1 MSDKP
6 VDPVLMAPVQP
17 VPVVPPPSAPPPP
30 QSETRSL
37 NDFRIVVGTP
47 HSYDTIF
54 KQWFMAYEQ
63 LIKPANTRLIMD
75 PNLPLDVNRNNAV
88 EEALKCEAEYIL
100 FLDHDNVPDSEMLI
114 RLLQAN
120 VPVIGALYFERKY
133 PHLPLIYTF
142 EHDFQTVRVEYNYPK
157 APVVRCDVIGL
168 GCSLFKM
175 EVFKQLERPWFCYT
189 YKEHTW
195 GTEDIGFFHKLKD
208 ANIPVY
214 IDTAHTCGHLS
225 SAVIDEG
232 DWEYNKKGYLTL
244 VNQRAKELGTTSV
257 FLDKRDGKLIK
268 SPSARD

>member
-1 MSDKP
+1 MSE
-6 VDPVLMAPVQP
+6 VDPNLMIRPPETSQPAPGI
-17 VPVVPPPSAPPPP
+17 APASEP
-30 QSETRSL
+30 QGERREL
-37 NDFRIVVGTP
+37 NDFRIVIATP
-47 HSYDTIF
+47 HSYDTIY
-54 KQWFMAYEQ
+54 KQWFLAYEQ
-63 LIKPANTRLIMD
+63 LIKPASSKLVMD

-88 EEALKCEAEYIL
+88 EEALKSSAEYLL
-100 FLDHDNVPDSEMLI
+100 FIDHDNLLDPETLV

-142 EHDFQTVRVEYNYPK
+142 EHDYQTVRVEYNYPK

-175 EVFKQLERPWFCYT
+175 EVFKQLQAPWFCYE
-189 YKEHTW
+189 YKGHTW

-208 ANIPVY
+208 ADIPVF
-214 IDTAHTCGHLS
+214 IDTLNPVGHLS
-225 SAVIDEG
+225 SQVVTEDE
-232 DWEYNKKGYLTL
+232 WEYHKKGYLKL
-244 VNQRAKELGTTSV
+244 VNERAKELGTTSV